1 MNALLYLRRS
11 LAWYGRTNLA
21 ILAGAAIATA
31 VLSGALLTG
40 YSVRASLRALA
51 LGRLGATEHALIS
64 RDFFPASLAE
74 VFGEPLRAVPL
85 IALEGAATHQRT
97 GRRVGRVAIIGVEDR
112 FYSFHGAPA
121 RAPSGRGAMLSPAL
135 AREFEAAE
143 GDSLLLRLE
152 EPSAIPREFLQ
163 GRRDDVARTLRFV
176 VGDPVIPPVQPE
188 FSLAPSQ
195 GDLRAVYVSLDFL
208 GRELKQPG
216 RANTILLAGGT
227 AADAAARLRER
238 FRLEDLGLSF
248 RELAAGSFS
257 LEHRSTLIDD
267 RTTERVLPLGKSL
280 GLLQRP
286 LLTYLANS
294 IRLGNRE
301 VPYSLV
307 TGADERTLA
316 ELNGDRALAPV
327 KGTPIVLNQ
336 WTAADLGARTGDDIE
351 LDYYLWGGAGEL
363 TTAAAKF
370 TVAGVAPMR
379 GLGADRTV
387 APEYPGITD
396 QATLGNWDP
405 PFPIDLKRIRP
416 RDEDYWRLYRTTPKA
431 WIPLE
436 AARELWGTRYGSLTS
451 IRYADDPEEL
461 ERALRAELDPLAG
474 PFTLLE
480 VRRQALSSSFGATDF
495 GQYFLYFSFFV
506 IISALFLMG
515 LFFRL
520 SIEQRYREVGLLHS
534 LGFNRTQVRS
544 LLLQE
549 GFVLAAAGTALGI
562 PLGLA
567 YAAFVLL
574 GLRTWWIGATRTTL
588 LELAVDPA
596 LLGGGAAAGLAIAVL
611 AVWWTLR
618 GWRELTPRGLM
629 AGPGRGRA
637 ASMGAWTPVLA
648 LALAIAVL
656 VPAAAGALPAA
667 GAFFAGG
674 ALLLTA
680 FVTSAGLLLRRPF
693 VAIPPEPGWR
703 SAAALA
709 ARNAAWRPGRSVLA
723 LALIAAAAFL
733 LVSLEA
739 FRHGEELDPARR
751 ESGTGGFTLFAE
763 SQAALIH
770 DPNTASG
777 RDSLGVDMLPEMKWT
792 AFRLRPG
799 DDVSCLN
806 LYQPRN
812 PRILG
817 APAAFL
823 REGRFRFAGSVAASP
838 ETEANPWLLLEG
850 QQDGGIIPAIADA
863 TSMQYV
869 MHKKVGDIFE
879 IEREGADP
887 IRLRLVAALRSSVF
901 QSEIII
907 NEKDFLRLFPGIEGA
922 RVFLIEGPA
931 AAEEELENALSDYA
945 MDVERTERRLANF
958 HQVDN
963 TYISTFQALGA
974 LGLLLGTL
982 GLAAVLLRNALERRR
997 ELALLR
1003 AAGYGRAE
1011 VGRLLLFENLALL
1024 AAGLVAGTVCAIIAI
1039 APALMERGSSLPVL
1053 PLAGMVLLILAG
1065 GALASW
1071 AASRAAL
1078 HSPLM
1083 EALRAE

>member
-1 MNALLYLRRS
+1 MHRFDYLKRS
-11 LAWYGRTNLA
+11 LVWYARTNLA

-31 VLSGALLTG
+31 VLTGALLTG
-40 YSVRASLRALA
+40 HSVRTSLRELA
-51 LGRLGATEHALIS
+51 LGRLGATERALIA
-64 RDFFPASLAE
+64 RDFFPASLAN
-74 VFGEPLRAVPL
+74 VFEAPVRAVPL
-85 IALEGAATHQRT
+85 IALEGMAIHQRT
-97 GRRVGRVAIIGVEDR
+97 GRRAGRVSILAVDDR

-121 RAPSGRGAMLSPAL
+121 RAPSGRAAMLSPAL
-135 AREFEAAE
+135 AREFGAAPD
-143 GDSLLLRLE
+143 DSLLLRLE

-176 VGDPVIPPVQPE
+176 TGDPLIPPVQPE

-195 GDLRAVYVSLDFL
+195 GELRAVYVSLDFL
-208 GRELKQPG
+208 ARELKQPG
-216 RANTILLAGGT
+216 RANTILLAGG
-227 AADAAARLRER
+227 AAEQAIVQLQER
-238 FRLEDLGLSF
+238 FRLEDLGLDF
-248 RELAAGSFS
+248 RHLGPGRYA

-267 RTTERVLPLGKSL
+267 RTAERALRLGKSL

-294 IRLGNRE
+294 IRAGKRE

-307 TGADERTLA
+307 TGADDRTLA

-327 KGTPIVLNQ
+327 AGTPIVLND
-336 WTAADLGARTGDDIE
+336 WTAADLGARVGDAIE

-363 TTAAAKF
+363 TTATASF
-370 TVAGVAPMR
+370 TVAGIAPLS
-379 GLGADRTV
+379 GLAADRTV

-416 RDEDYWRLYRTTPKA
+416 RDEDYWRQHRTTPKA
-431 WIPLE
+431 WIPLD
-436 AARELWGTRYGSLTS
+436 AARKLWGSRYGSLTS
-451 IRYADDPEEL
+451 IRYADDPAEL
-461 ERALRAELDPLAG
+461 ARALRAELDPLAG

-480 VRRQALSSSFGATDF
+480 VRRQALESSFGATDF

-506 IISALFLMG
+506 IVSALFLMG

-520 SIEQRYREVGLLHS
+520 GIEQRRREVGLLHA
-534 LGFNRTQVRS
+534 LGFSQRKVRG

-549 GFVLAAAGTALGI
+549 GFVLAAAGAALGI

-567 YAAFVLL
+567 YGALVLH

-588 LELAVDPA
+588 LSLAVDPA
-596 LLGGGAAAGLAIAVL
+596 LLGLGAAAGLAIAAL

-618 GWRELTPRGLM
+618 GWRDLTPRGLM
-629 AGPGRGRA
+629 AGPGRQRA
-637 ASMGAWTPVLA
+637 SRFGLWAPVLSLA
-648 LALAIAVL
+648 LALAVL
-656 VPAAAGALPAA
+656 IPAAAGALPAA

-674 ALLLTA
+674 ALLLA
-680 FVTSAGLLLRRPF
+680 ASVTGAGLLLRRPF
-693 VAIPPEPGWR
+693 LAIPPQPGWA
-703 SAAALA
+703 STAALA
-709 ARNAAWRPGRSVLA
+709 ARNAAWRPGRSLLA
-723 LALIAAAAFL
+723 LTLIAAATFL

-739 FRHGEELDPARR
+739 FRQGAEPDPGARA
-751 ESGTGGFTLFAE
+751 SGAGGFSLYAE
-763 SQAALIH
+763 AQAPLLH
-770 DPNTASG
+770 DPNTGPG
-777 RDSLGVDMLPEMKWT
+777 RDALGLDSLPDLRWT

-850 QQDGGIIPAIADA
+850 QQDGGIVPAIADA
-863 TSMQYV
+863 HSMQYV
-869 MHKKVGDIFE
+869 LHRKIGDIIE
-879 IEREGADP
+879 IEREGAAP

-901 QSEIII
+901 QSELII

-922 RVFLIEGPA
+922 RVFLIDGDPE
-931 AAEEELENALSDYA
+931 AEEALENALSDYA
-945 MDVERTERRLANF
+945 FDAESTARRLADF

-1003 AAGYGRAE
+1003 ASGFARAGI
-1011 VGRLLLFENLALL
+1011 GRLLLLENLALL
-1024 AAGLVAGTVCAIIAI
+1024 AAGLFAGAVCAVIAI
-1039 APALMERGSSLPVL
+1039 APALVERGSALPAA
-1053 PLAGMVLLILAG
+1053 PLAGIAGLIFAG

-1071 AASRAAL
+1071 AAARAAL
-1078 HSPLM
+1078 HAPLM
-1083 EALRAE
+1083 DALRTE